1 MKKHAQIPLEFANV
15 LEALGEES
23 QKEFNKRE
31 VDGQPFWEGNEELLK
46 KAAQTKAAIFLENR
60 FKTSRFLD
68 RVFSKSL
75 FGKKIRKELTN
86 SRYVSFERVNRDTPS
101 DRQKILLRIDLPKY
115 FQEVVLQGK

>member
-86 SRYVSFERVNRDTPS
+86 SRYVSFERVNSDAPS
-101 DRQKILLRIDLPKY
+101 DRQKILLRINLPKY
-115 FQEVVLQGK
+115 FQEVVQKGK